1 VRSRILALL
10 LAAGAVALG
19 VTVLLIQIS
28 PQVRAGPPPPVTV
41 LEPDALRDSGR
52 LLGLAQRSVDGVP
65 LVEPRAAGGLK
76 SPRPLAAA
84 PDGLTLA
91 VSTVEVGRIAP
102 LTLARDDGS
111 QLDVQLPGVRG
122 AAFEPGGSWLA
133 AVDLGGALWRVDTL
147 SGAAIRLADGPY
159 GPDPSVLPDG
169 RILVVRLSAIDA
181 PLWAAAETVDGAGTV
196 APVAGGL
203 EPESQ
208 LVYGA
213 TPLVDGS
220 VAIVRHRV
228 GGGVDL
234 ARVDGA
240 GVETVLARLDGA
252 AAVAVSADGARLAW
266 PAAGTTWLAPVDAV
280 SDAVAIGDG
289 APARF
294 SPDGSLLLVLGS
306 SASDIVDGAGDRIG
320 SASAA
325 ACWVGG
331 GRGCRP

>member
-1 VRSRILALL
+1 
-10 LAAGAVALG
+10 
-19 VTVLLIQIS
+19 
-28 PQVRAGPPPPVTV
+28 
-41 LEPDALRDSGR
+41 
-52 LLGLAQRSVDGVP
+52 
-65 LVEPRAAGGLK
+65 
-76 SPRPLAAA
+76 
-84 PDGLTLA
+84 
-91 VSTVEVGRIAP
+91 
-102 LTLARDDGS
+102 
-111 QLDVQLPGVRG
+111 
-122 AAFEPGGSWLA
+122 
-133 AVDLGGALWRVDTL
+133 
-147 SGAAIRLADGPY
+147 
-159 GPDPSVLPDG
+159 
-169 RILVVRLSAIDA
+169 
-181 PLWAAAETVDGAGTV
+181 VDGAGTV

>member
-1 VRSRILALL
+1 VRSRIPLL
-10 LAAGAVALG
+10 LAAGALALG

-52 LLGLAQRSVDGVP
+52 LLVLGRRSVDGVP

-76 SPRPLAAA
+76 SPRSLAAA

-91 VSTVEVGRIAP
+91 VSTVEAGRIGP
-102 LTLARDDGS
+102 LTLARADGS

-133 AVDLGGALWRVDTL
+133 AVDLAGALWRVDTL
-147 SGAAIRLADGPY
+147 TGAATRLADGPY

-181 PLWAAAETVDGAGTV
+181 PLWAAAETVDGAGAV
-196 APVAGGL
+196 VPVAGGS

-213 TPLVDGS
+213 TPLDDGS

-234 ARVDGA
+234 VRVDGA
-240 GVETVLARLDGA
+240 GSETALARLAGA
-252 AAVAVSADGARLAW
+252 AAVAVSPDGARLAW
-266 PAAGTTWLAPVDAV
+266 PAAGTTWLAPADAV
-280 SDAVAIGDG
+280 TDAVAIGDG

-294 SPDGSLLLVLGS
+294 SPDGSLLLVFGS
-306 SASDIVDGAGDRIG
+306 GTVEIFDVAGDHIG
-320 SASAA
+320 SASSA
-325 ACWVGG
+325 ACWIGG

>member
-1 VRSRILALL
+1 VRSRNPLL

-65 LVEPRAAGGLK
+65 LVEPRPAGGLK

-84 PDGLTLA
+84 PDGLSLA
-91 VSTVEVGRIAP
+91 ISTVEVGRIGP
-102 LTLARDDGS
+102 LTIARADGS

-133 AVDLGGALWRVDTL
+133 AVDLAGALWRVDTL
-147 SGAAIRLADGPY
+147 SGAATRLADGPY

-196 APVAGGL
+196 VPVAGGP

-213 TPLVDGS
+213 TPLDGGS

-228 GGGVDL
+228 GGGVDI
-234 ARVDGA
+234 ARVNGA

-252 AAVAVSADGARLAW
+252 AAVAVSPDGARLAW
-266 PAAGTTWLAPVDAV
+266 PAGGATWLAPAHAV

-289 APARF
+289 SPARF

-306 SASDIVDGAGDRIG
+306 SSSDIVDGAGDRIG
-320 SASAA
+320 SASPA